1 MTLKFN
7 GPGAELVIG
16 AVNKNNPFPS
26 LNIPPLPLFLHLSPK
41 TMPIVTESHCYT
53 IADTK
58 FIKEETAGMLK
69 EGIIEPS
76 ESPW

>member
-1 MTLKFN
+1 MTLKLN

-16 AVNKNNPFPS
+16 AVNKYNPFPS
-26 LNIPPLPLFLHLSPK
+26 LNIPPPPLFSYLSPK
-41 TMPIVTESHCYT
+41 TPPIATKSRRYT

-58 FIKEETAGMLK
+58 FIKEEMARILK

-76 ESPW
+76 VSP